1 MTKSESQ
8 SENITTKSDS
18 YVVTYELVPIHAF
31 RKWGKNIS
39 QISELVGYCRQII
52 KKFIDS

>member
-31 RKWGKNIS
+31 RK
-39 QISELVGYCRQII
+39 
-52 KKFIDS
+52 